1 MGQSSSSCTCYQG
14 REDEQKKSLVEV
26 ALVKS
31 EIQPS
36 YLGESSISLVKDS
49 CQIMNLSEAKQSRS
63 DYRVEKGGDEIQSV
77 PVSITF
83 KKGYRKE
90 RPLFIHRN
98 SGRVNSLSQKNEEL
112 NAKCIELS
120 SKKKEMDHDNNNN
133 RPKLQPSPS
142 SEFLKISQMKVIP
155 PNQITSIL
163 ETYQKK
169 MDQVVNI
176 DSKVQTSK
184 ILVETQSNSVKIGPG
199 PSESIKNKQSQ
210 KASDLKTQPSIEKFI
225 IMSSNGIRA
234 KVPVLSQSPEKS
246 SIISRRGSQSFL
258 DILKKN

>member
-83 KKGYRKE
+83 KKGYRQE

-120 SKKKEMDHDNNNN
+120 SKKKEMEHDNN
-133 RPKLQPSPS
+133 RPKVQLSPS
-142 SEFLKISQMKVIP
+142 SEFIKISQMKVIP

-163 ETYQKK
+163 ETYQKN
-169 MDQVVNI
+169 MDQVVNS
-176 DSKVQTSK
+176 DSKVQTTK

-199 PSESIKNKQSQ
+199 PTETIKNKKPQ
-210 KASDLKTQPSIEKFI
+210 KVSDLKTQPSIEKFI

-258 DILKKN
+258 DILKKI

>member
-31 EIQPS
+31 EILPS

-63 DYRVEKGGDEIQSV
+63 DYRMEKGGDEIQSI

-90 RPLFIHRN
+90 RPSFIHRN

-112 NAKCIELS
+112 NAKCIGLP
-120 SKKKEMDHDNNNN
+120 SKKKEIEDDNHN
-133 RPKLQPSPS
+133 RPKVQPSPS
-142 SEFLKISQMKVIP
+142 SQLVKVSQMKVIP

-199 PSESIKNKQSQ
+199 PSESIKNKQPQ
-210 KASDLKTQPSIEKFI
+210 KAPDLKTQPSIEKFI

-258 DILKKN
+258 DILKKI